1 MLKRGGHRDRDRQGR
16 AVAAML
22 NTMRTPSKSDLVR
35 LGAAAEALY
44 VSCRTAQYDAPSPR
58 DPALTIGLKRIADAI
73 GQMIR
78 RRIEA
83 GHLLEQA
90 EELVHPGSG
99 ICCGLRFLAQ
109 AEPFLEPADV
119 TRLHALAES
128 QDALDEY
135 RREQAEFRRAVER
148 DMN

>member
-1 MLKRGGHRDRDRQGR
+1 
-16 AVAAML
+16 
-22 NTMRTPSKSDLVR
+22 MRTPSKADLAR

-58 DPALTIGLKRIADAI
+58 DPALTIGLKRIAQSI
-73 GQMIR
+73 GQMMH

-83 GHLLEQA
+83 GHLLELA
-90 EELVHPGSG
+90 EDLVHPGSG

-135 RREQAEFRRAVER
+135 RRELAEAMCEVER
-148 DMN
+148 DMD

>member
-1 MLKRGGHRDRDRQGR
+1 
-16 AVAAML
+16 
-22 NTMRTPSKSDLVR
+22 MRTTPKADLAR
-35 LGAAAEALY
+35 LGAAAETLY

-58 DPALTIGLKRIADAI
+58 DPALTIGLKRIAQSI
-73 GQMIR
+73 GQMMH

-83 GHLLEQA
+83 GHLLELA
-90 EELVHPGSG
+90 EDLVHPGSG

-135 RREQAEFRRAVER
+135 RRELAEWRRQSNAT
-148 DMN
+148 

>member
-1 MLKRGGHRDRDRQGR
+1 
-16 AVAAML
+16 
-22 NTMRTPSKSDLVR
+22 MRTPSKADLAR
-35 LGAAAEALY
+35 LAAAAEALY

-58 DPALTIGLKRIADAI
+58 DPALTIGLKRIAQSI
-73 GQMIR
+73 GQMMH

-83 GHLLEQA
+83 GHLLELA
-90 EELVHPGSG
+90 EDLVHPGSG

-135 RREQAEFRRAVER
+135 RLELAEWRRQSNAT
-148 DMN
+148 

>member
-1 MLKRGGHRDRDRQGR
+1 
-16 AVAAML
+16 
-22 NTMRTPSKSDLVR
+22 MRTPSKADLAR
-35 LGAAAEALY
+35 LAAA
-44 VSCRTAQYDAPSPR
+44 V
-58 DPALTIGLKRIADAI
+58 
-73 GQMIR
+73 GQMMH

-83 GHLLEQA
+83 GHLLELA
-90 EELVHPGSG
+90 EDLVHPGSG

-135 RREQAEFRRAVER
+135 RRDLAEFRREVER